1 MSQRIYRRRRSIAIT
16 VIGLIIT
23 SLLAYQSLTTQS
35 SNDSKT
41 TETVETLNADLNQ
54 PLARDSLLK
63 LVIKG
68 RAAKTG
74 YERSKFG
81 NGWAAWK
88 TCDTRQRILSRD
100 LSGIKFSDDG
110 CTVLSGE
117 LNDPY
122 TATTISFERGLGTSS
137 LVQID
142 HVVALSDAWQKGAQ
156 TWDDDKREALAN
168 DDLELLAVSGSANQQ
183 KSDGDAATWLPK
195 NKAFRCQYIARQI
208 AVKIKYELWV
218 TQAEYDAMN
227 RVLGTCPEQRLPA
240 P

>member
-1 MSQRIYRRRRSIAIT
+1 MNQRAYRRRRSIAIT
-16 VIGLIIT
+16 VIGLMIT

-35 SNDSKT
+35 PNNSKT
-41 TETVETLNADLNQ
+41 TKTVETLNANSNQ

-74 YERSKFG
+74 YDRSKFG
-81 NGWAAWK
+81 NGWTAWRS
-88 TCDTRQRILSRD
+88 CDTRQRILSRD
-100 LSGIKFSDDG
+100 LSGIKFGDDG

-122 TATTISFERGLGTSS
+122 TDTIISFKRGSGTSS
-137 LVQID
+137 LIQID

-156 TWDDDKREALAN
+156 DWSDTKREVFAN

-218 TQAEYDAMN
+218 TRAEYDSMA
-227 RVLGTCPEQRLPA
+227 RILDTCPEQRLPA